1 MDMFRLGLVV
11 NPLAGLGGPVAL
23 KGSDGVAA
31 EALAR
36 GAEPRALERTRVALE
51 CLLPLVEKIEFLTFP
66 GAMGGELLERMGFRH
81 RLLGEWQGAVSS
93 AADTRLAIER
103 LQEAGVALILF
114 AGGDGTAR
122 DVAGVVREQQPVLG
136 IPAGVKIHSGVYAIS
151 PRAAGELARRL
162 VEGGLV
168 RLASGEVRDLD
179 EEALRAGRVAAR
191 WYGEMTVPEEG
202 HFMQHVKQA
211 GMESEELVLV
221 DLADWLAENWEDGVR
236 YVLGPGSTLHGLAR
250 NLGLETTLLGVDVL
264 ENGAVIARDVDEARL
279 FELVDGH
286 PAYLLVTAI
295 GGQGHVIGRGNQQI
309 SPGCC
314 APSAW
319 SACGWSPPSASWGP
333 SGAARCWSTA
343 ATRCWTTASRTPS
356 GSGPATRKNCCIR
369 WDTRRTRTRPR
380 ALRRK
385 RMDKDVSGA
394 LRRLLLL
401 AMLGLPLVAAAAV
414 EPQRLVDAARAQV
427 GVTLGY
433 DPAYRQLD
441 YPGGDVPLQTG
452 VCTDVVV
459 RALRGQGLDLQKAV
473 HEDMRRHFAAYP
485 QQWGMKGTDR
495 NIDHRRVPNLMTWFS
510 RQGLALAPSRDAS
523 AYRAGDIVAWRLDNG
538 LLHIGVLSD
547 RRLEGRP
554 LVLHNIGAG
563 VREEDLLFRYQV
575 IGHYRFPQG

>member
-1 MDMFRLGLVV
+1 MV

-36 GAEPRALERTRVALE
+36 GAEPRALERTRIALE

-151 PRAAGELARRL
+151 PRAAGELARCL

-309 SPGCC
+309 SPRVLRAIGLERMRVV
-314 APSAW
+314 ATKRKL
-319 SACGWSPPSASWGP
+319 GT
-333 SGAARCWSTA
+333 SGAGRCWSTA

-427 GVTLGY
+427 GVTWATTRPTGNWTIRAATCRCRPGSAPTWWSVRCA
-433 DPAYRQLD
+433 DRGWIYRRR
-441 YPGGDVPLQTG
+441 
-452 VCTDVVV
+452 CTRTCV
-459 RALRGQGLDLQKAV
+459 A
-473 HEDMRRHFAAYP
+473 
-485 QQWGMKGTDR
+485 T
-495 NIDHRRVPNLMTWFS
+495 S
-510 RQGLALAPSRDAS
+510 RPTRS
-523 AYRAGDIVAWRLDNG
+523 NG
-538 LLHIGVLSD
+538 
-547 RRLEGRP
+547 E
-554 LVLHNIGAG
+554 
-563 VREEDLLFRYQV
+563 
-575 IGHYRFPQG
+575 